1 MILDRR
7 AVLRGMTAAAA
18 SAALGSACR
27 HATALAP
34 ASAPRPSSRRRPAPV
49 QVAPE
54 RVIREVTGLRPF
66 RRSGFRLE
74 TESLADKL
82 LVHNYGHGGGV
93 SLSWG
98 SAQLAVE
105 QALGSPHR
113 QAAVLG
119 AGAIGLATARLLQ
132 DHGFEVTI

>member
-105 QALGSPHR
+105 QALGHRIAMPRCSARGPLVSPR
-113 QAAVLG
+113 RG
-119 AGAIGLATARLLQ
+119 CCRTTGSK
-132 DHGFEVTI
+132 